1 MSGQVFRWD
10 DLGDHTLLGVDGE
23 NWYLVNTLEQE
34 TYAVKTNAS
43 EKSFRKLFRLDEP
56 LNEYRERIVAQ
67 APEMKK
73 YIDQL
78 PGLRVMRPTDAVEE
92 TFCFLCTANNN
103 LKRIL
108 SMVRV
113 LAQKGPVMDE
123 VQGNKIHRFPDV
135 EQIADID
142 EQELRD
148 QGFGY
153 RGKTIPAIARQIM
166 DRGGRSWLESL
177 RQTPYEEARERLIE
191 LKGVGP
197 KLADCICLFA
207 LHHTEAVP
215 VDTHLWQ
222 ASVRLYFPEWKGK
235 SLTDKRYQAI
245 ADHCRGRFGD
255 LAGWAHQ
262 YLFYDNLLNWR
273 TYRKG

>member
-10 DLGDHTLLGVDGE
+10 DLGDDRLLGVDGE
-23 NWYLVNTLEQE
+23 NWYLVKTLKKE
-34 TYAVKTNAS
+34 TYAIKTNAS
-43 EKSFRKLFRLDEP
+43 EQRFKNLFRLDEP
-56 LNEYRERIVAQ
+56 LDEYREKIISK

-108 SMVRV
+108 SMVRT
-113 LAQKGPVMDE
+113 LAKKGPVMQE
-123 VQGNKIHRFPDV
+123 VEGIEIHRFPDV
-135 EQIADID
+135 GQIADID
-142 EQELRD
+142 EQELSD

-166 DRGGRSWLESL
+166 DRGGRVWLESL
-177 RQTPYEEARERLIE
+177 RKTPYEEARTQLLE

-207 LHHTEAVP
+207 LNHTEAVP

-222 ASVRLYFPEWKGK
+222 ASVRLYFPEWRGK

-245 ADHCRGRFGD
+245 GNHFRETFGD

-273 TYRKG
+273 TYRQG

>member
-1 MSGQVFRWD
+1 MSGQVFRWEEVGED
-10 DLGDHTLLGVDGE
+10 RLLGVDGDD
-23 NWYLVNTLEQE
+23 WYLVKTLKPE
-34 TYAVKTNAS
+34 TYAIKTNAS
-43 EKSFRKLFRLDEP
+43 EESFRKLFRLDEP
-56 LNEYRERIVAQ
+56 LNEYRKKIVAQ

-73 YIDQL
+73 YFDQL

-92 TFCFLCTANNN
+92 MFCFLCTANNN

-108 SMVRV
+108 SMVRK
-113 LAQKGPVMDE
+113 LAEKGRVMDE
-123 VQGNKIHRFPDV
+123 VEGNKIHRFPDV
-135 EQIADID
+135 EEIANID

-153 RGKTIPAIARQIM
+153 RGRTIPAVARQVM
-166 DRGGRSWLESL
+166 DRGGREWLENL
-177 RQTPYEEARERLIE
+177 RKRPYEEARKKLIE
-191 LKGVGP
+191 LDGVGP

-207 LHHTEAVP
+207 LHHTSAVP

-235 SLTDKRYQAI
+235 SLTDKRYMAV
-245 ADHCRGRFGD
+245 ADHCRDRFGA

>member
-10 DLGDHTLLGVDGE
+10 DLGDGRLLGVDGE
-23 NWYLVNTLEQE
+23 NWYLVQNLEQE
-34 TYAVKTNAS
+34 TYAVKTNAN
-43 EKSFRKLFRLDEP
+43 EQRFRKLFRLDEP
-56 LNEYRERIVAQ
+56 LNEYREKIIAQ
-67 APEMKK
+67 APEMKQ

-108 SMVRV
+108 SMVRT

-123 VQGNKIHRFPDV
+123 VEGNKIHRFPDV

-153 RGKTIPAIARQIM
+153 RGRTIPAIARQIM
-166 DRGGRSWLESL
+166 DRGGRQWLEGL
-177 RQTPYEEARERLIE
+177 RQTPYEEARKKLIE
-191 LKGVGP
+191 IKGVGP
-197 KLADCICLFA
+197 KLADCISLFA

-235 SLTDKRYQAI
+235 SLTDRRYQAI
-245 ADHCRGRFGD
+245 ADHCRNRFGP